1 MDIRPTGNTD
11 PLSRLGGTGS
21 RKAAQ
26 PTNTDRSDFS
36 DTAAIRDALSELP
49 DSRSE
54 VVTLGKNLVS
64 QSSYPPAETIK
75 RISNLLA
82 LRMQTPQV

>member
-11 PLSRLGGTGS
+11 PLSRLGAAGT
-21 RKAAQ
+21 RKTAS

-36 DTAAIRDALSELP
+36 DTTAIRDALTELP

-54 VVTLGKNLVS
+54 VVALGKDLVS
-64 QSSYPPAETIK
+64 QPSYPPAETIK

-82 LRMQTPQV
+82 LRMQAPQV